1 MKKKKKKVIDWKGI
15 EKDHRAGKTSI
26 RQIAEWYGVSEGA
39 IRKRAKASNWSRMI
53 RADGAADTGTF
64 QKLEFIPTIRRPEDA
79 KTIKREANGL
89 AVRMLSELMA
99 TTTQVDELE
108 DMIISECAGDR
119 DARRRTA
126 MLRAVDLPAR
136 ANTLKTLGLAVKAFI
151 DAEKADSRTPEETQ
165 PGAAAVP
172 AGGAGDDDWDRLL
185 N

>member
-15 EKDHRAGKTSI
+15 EKDYRAGKTSI
-26 RQIAEWYGVSEGA
+26 RQIAEWYDVSEGA

-53 RADGAADTGTF
+53 RADAAAATGTF
-64 QKLEFIPTIRRPEDA
+64 KKLEFIPAIKKPEDA
-79 KTIKREANGL
+79 KTITREGKNL

-119 DARRRTA
+119 DARRRTG

-151 DAEKADSRTPEETQ
+151 DAERADTKTPDADAPAATPEATKS
-165 PGAAAVP
+165 
-172 AGGAGDDDWDRLL
+172 GDDWEHLL

>member
-15 EKDHRAGKTSI
+15 EKDYRAGKTSI

-39 IRKRAKASNWSRMI
+39 IRKRAKANNWSRMI
-53 RADGAADTGTF
+53 RADAADTGTF
-64 QKLEFIPTIRRPEDA
+64 KKLDFVPAIRKPEDA
-79 KTIKREANGL
+79 KTITREGKNL

-119 DARRRTA
+119 DARRRTG

-151 DAEKADSRTPEETQ
+151 DADRADNKSPDPEQ
-165 PGAAAVP
+165 PDATAGTAA
-172 AGGAGDDDWDRLL
+172 GKSGDDWDHLL
-185 N
+185 Q